1 MATHIPHPHI
11 QRRQKFAH
19 KGDKRGFNQ
28 SLAVTITNAVGSMW
42 CAYIFALVCFISLP
56 EAIRG
61 GTGPLVTWICQTFL
75 QLVLLSIIMVGQNI
89 AAAKSE
95 LQLELTYKDAEAL
108 LQIDDEMQQLMK
120 ANAELTKRVHELL
133 QKNIDLNQAAK
144 DVIERDIRLRPS
156 TQ

>member
-1 MATHIPHPHI
+1 MARHIPHPYI
-11 QRRQKFAH
+11 ERRKALARKEE
-19 KGDKRGFNQ
+19 KGGFNQ
-28 SLAVTITNAVGSMW
+28 WLAVTITNGVGSMW
-42 CAYIFALVCFISLP
+42 CAYAFAIICFISLP
-56 EAIRG
+56 AAING

-108 LQIDDEMQQLMK
+108 LQIDDEMQQLLK
-120 ANAELTKRVHELL
+120 ANSELTTRVHELL
-133 QKNIDLNQAAK
+133 ERNIDLNQAAK
-144 DVIERDIRLRPS
+144 EVIERDIRLRPS